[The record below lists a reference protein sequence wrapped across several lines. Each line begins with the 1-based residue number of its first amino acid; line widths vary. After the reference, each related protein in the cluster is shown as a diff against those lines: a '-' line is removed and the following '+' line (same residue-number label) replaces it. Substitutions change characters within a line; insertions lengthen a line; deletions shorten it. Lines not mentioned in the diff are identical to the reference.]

1 MLKKLRIQNFK
12 VWEDT
17 GEIDLAPITLFFG
30 ANSSGKSSIGQF
42 LMMLKQTVES
52 RGRDVFYLGDRNLAV
67 QLGSYKEMVFQRDVE
82 RDIEFEYQWS
92 SNDGTPI
99 IKFTST
105 SSMSDRDKM
114 FSGNDLAFQ
123 AKVGRSPTTH
133 LPRVELFSYELIE
146 NEETQLS
153 FQMKRRPRSDLY
165 ETKSDGLTL
174 KTRQRFTT
182 QLPYDVPD
190 HFYRFPRTLITRY
203 QDAEILREFNYKH
216 EELFSALFYLGPL
229 RSKAQRSYVHPG
241 GTPESVG
248 YEGEDTVAA
257 ILAARAKDKIYE
269 KNEDRFERRIA
280 IKLKNIGLIEDFKVE
295 ELSERSYEVKVRT
308 KGSTT
313 WVELPDVGF
322 GISQV
327 LPVLVQCDYAPE
339 GSIILIDQP
348 EIHLHP
354 YAQSALADVMIDV
367 IKKRNIQLVIETH
380 SEHFLRRLQRRI
392 AEDRLSQDK
401 VSAYFANINN
411 LVPLD
416 EVEPKISKKIRDQLK
431 DRGIESANDLARVS
445 PRTLIE
451 MSGIGEVTA
460 NELQEKAKKNLEAR
474 RAKLEPLDID
484 EFGNIR
490 NWPENFFG
498 DEMGDILE
506 QAKAATKKRRQQNTL
521 GYGETNE

>member
-52 RGRDVFYLGDRNLAV
+52 RGRDVFYLGDRNSAV
-67 QLGSYKEMVFQRDVE
+67 QLGSYKEMVFQRDEKKNIKV
-82 RDIEFEYQWS
+82 DYQWS
-92 SNDGTPI
+92 LSESLTVINPNPPHE
-99 IKFTST
+99 
-105 SSMSDRDKM
+105 R

-123 AKVGRSPTTH
+123 AEVSTGDIRDY
-133 LPRVELFSYELIE
+133 VELFKYRLIRDGEKLLLLGMERWPGTRSYKVE
-146 NEETQLS
+146 S
-153 FQMKRRPRSDLY
+153 PD
-165 ETKSDGLTL
+165 LTL
-174 KTRQRFTT
+174 KKRSEQVEELYRG
-182 QLPYDVPD
+182 LPD
-190 HFYRFPRTLITRY
+190 HFYRFPRALITRY
-203 QDAEILREFNYKH
+203 RNGDILLEFNYKH
-216 EELFSALFYLGPL
+216 EELFSTLFYLGPL
-229 RSKAQRSYVHPG
+229 RTKTARSYDNTG

-248 YEGEDTVAA
+248 YEGQDTVAA
-257 ILAARAKDKIYE
+257 ILAAKDKE
-269 KNEDRFERRIA
+269 RFERGIA
-280 IKLKNIGLIEDFKVE
+280 SKLKYIGLIEDFKVE
-295 ELSERSYEVKVRT
+295 KLVERLYKVMVRT
-308 KGSTT
+308 KGSIT

-392 AEDRLSQDK
+392 AEDELSQDK

-411 LVPLD
+411 LVPLA
-416 EVEPKISKKIRDQLK
+416 EVPNITQVMRNRLEDAGIS
-431 DRGIESANDLARVS
+431 SANELVRV
-445 PRTLIE
+445 PRRLRE
-451 MSGIGEVTA
+451 VPGIGEATA
-460 NELQEKAKKNLEAR
+460 KKLEEIAQEDIKAKSGANLER
-474 RAKLEPLDID
+474 LKID
-484 EFGNIR
+484 EFGNIQ
-490 NWPENFFG
+490 NWPDNFFG
-498 DEMGDILE
+498 DEMGDILAQTE
-506 QAKAATKKRRQQNTL
+506 AGIQKRMQRATQGAER
-521 GYGETNE
+521 YE

>member
-52 RGRDVFYLGDRNLAV
+52 RGRDVFYLGERNSAV
-67 QLGSYKEMVFQRDVE
+67 QLGSYQEMVFQRDVE

-92 SNDGTPI
+92 SNDESPI

-105 SSMSDRDKM
+105 SSMSDRDKT

-133 LPRVELFSYELIE
+133 LPRVELFNYELIE
-146 NEETQLS
+146 NGESQLS
-153 FQMKRRPRSDLY
+153 FRMKRRPGLDSY
-165 ETKSDGLTL
+165 ETKSDDLTL
-174 KTRQRFTT
+174 KMRRRFTT

-190 HFYRFPRTLITRY
+190 HFYRFPRTLITRC

-229 RSKAQRSYVHPG
+229 RSKAQRSYLPTG

-257 ILAARAKDKIYE
+257 ILAARARDKIYE
-269 KNEDRFERRIA
+269 KNENRFERRIA
-280 IKLKNIGLIEDFKVE
+280 SKLRDIGLIEDFKVE

-327 LPVLVQCDYAPE
+327 LPVLVQCFYAPE
-339 GSIILIDQP
+339 GSIVLIDQP

-367 IKKRNIQLVIETH
+367 IKKEISSWSLKPIPSIFFGDCKGELLKT
-380 SEHFLRRLQRRI
+380 SCL
-392 AEDRLSQDK
+392 K
-401 VSAYFANINN
+401 TKYSAYFANINN

-416 EVEPKISKKIRDQLK
+416 EVEPKISERILNQLK
-431 DRGIESANDLARVS
+431 DRGIESANDLVRVS
-445 PRTLIE
+445 SRTLLE
-451 MSGIGEVTA
+451 VSGIGEVKA
-460 NELQEKAKKNLEAR
+460 NELQENAKKNLEAR
-474 RAKLEPLDID
+474 RAKLESLDID

-498 DEMGDILE
+498 DEMGDITA
-506 QAKAATKKRRQQNTL
+506 QAKAAMEKRMQQHTPNLERTK
-521 GYGETNE
+521 

>member
-52 RGRDVFYLGDRNLAV
+52 RGRDVFYLGERNSAV
-67 QLGSYKEMVFQRDVE
+67 QLGSYQEMVFQRDVE

-92 SNDGTPI
+92 SNDESPI

-105 SSMSDRDKM
+105 SSMSDRDKT

-123 AKVGRSPTTH
+123 AKVGRSSTTH
-133 LPRVELFSYELIE
+133 LPRVELFNYELIE
-146 NEETQLS
+146 NGESQLS
-153 FQMKRRPRSDLY
+153 FRMKRRPSLDSY
-165 ETKSDGLTL
+165 ETKSDDLTL
-174 KTRQRFTT
+174 KMRRRFTT

-229 RSKAQRSYVHPG
+229 RSKAERSYLPTG

-248 YEGEDTVAA
+248 YEGQDTVAA
-257 ILAARAKDKIYE
+257 ILAARAKDKRYE
-269 KNEDRFERRIA
+269 KNENRFERRIA
-280 IKLKNIGLIEDFKVE
+280 SKLRDIGLIEDFKVE
-295 ELSERSYEVKVRT
+295 ELSDRVYAVKVRT

-313 WVELPDVGF
+313 WVELPDIGF

-348 EIHLHP
+348 EVHLHP

-392 AEDRLSQDK
+392 AENELSEKK

-416 EVEPKISKKIRDQLK
+416 EVEPKISEERRNLLK
-431 DRGIESANDLARVS
+431 DKGILSANDLVRV
-445 PRTLIE
+445 PLRTLLE
-451 MSGIGEVTA
+451 VPGVGEVTA

-474 RAKLEPLDID
+474 RAKLERLEID
-484 EFGNIR
+484 EFGNIQ

-498 DEMGDILE
+498 DEMGDVTAQARAAMEKRMQKQTPNLE
-506 QAKAATKKRRQQNTL
+506 RYK
-521 GYGETNE
+521 

>member
-42 LMMLKQTVES
+42 LIMLKQTVES
-52 RGRDVFYLGDRNLAV
+52 RGREVFYLGDRNSAV
-67 QLGSYKEMVFQRDVE
+67 QLGSYQEMVFQRDVE

-92 SNDGTPI
+92 SNDELPI
-99 IKFTST
+99 IKFIST
-105 SSMSDRDKM
+105 SSMSDRDKT

-133 LPRVELFSYELIE
+133 LPRVELFNYELIE
-146 NEETQLS
+146 NGESQLS
-153 FQMKRRPRSDLY
+153 FRMERRPSLDSY
-165 ETKSDGLTL
+165 ETKSDDLTL
-174 KTRQRFTT
+174 KMRRRFTT
-182 QLPYDVPD
+182 QSPYDVPD

-229 RSKAQRSYVHPG
+229 RSKAERSYLHTG

-248 YEGEDTVAA
+248 YKGEDTIAA
-257 ILAARAKDKIYE
+257 ILAARARDKIYE
-269 KNEDRFERRIA
+269 KNENRFERRIA
-280 IKLKNIGLIEDFKVE
+280 SKLRDIGLIEDFKVE
-295 ELSERSYEVKVRT
+295 ELSDRVYAVKVCT
-308 KGSTT
+308 NGSTT

-354 YAQSALADVMIDV
+354 YAQSELADVMIDV

-392 AEDRLSQDK
+392 AEDELSRDK

-416 EVEPKISKKIRDQLK
+416 EVEPKISEERRNLLK
-431 DRGIESANDLARVS
+431 DKGISSANDLVRVS
-445 PRTLIE
+445 LRTLLDV
-451 MSGIGEVTA
+451 SGIGEVTA
-460 NELQEKAKKNLEAR
+460 ENLREIAQKNIEAR
-474 RAKLEPLDID
+474 RAKLESLEID
-484 EFGNIR
+484 KFGNIQ
-490 NWPENFFG
+490 NWPKNFFG
-498 DEMGDILE
+498 DEMGDVLAQTEAGIQKRMQ
-506 QAKAATKKRRQQNTL
+506 QATQGSERYK
-521 GYGETNE
+521 